1 MDGVITQNKKSEKL
15 KGKDLINIGIYAA
28 LYFIVITSVSML
40 GFVPILMPLLAVL
53 CPLIGGI
60 PMMLFFTKV
69 RKFGMISIMTIIIGG
84 FLWVTGM
91 GYWPFI
97 IGIACGVIADF
108 VAKSGN
114 YASKKATIL
123 SHGIMNITIFGCFL
137 PLYLDIN
144 GYFSTRTSFSSEYV
158 AALTNIFR
166 PWTAPII
173 FACTFVFGLLG
184 ALLGMHF
191 CKKHFEKAGIV

>member
-1 MDGVITQNKKSEKL
+1 MDGVMTGKKNEKL
-15 KGKDLINIGIYAA
+15 GGRDLINIGIYAA
-28 LYFIVITSVSML
+28 IYCVIMTAISML
-40 GFVPILMPLLAVL
+40 GFIPIMMPMLAVL

-60 PMMLFFTKV
+60 TMMLFFTKV
-69 RKFGMISIMTIIIGG
+69 KKFGMITIITIIIGA

-97 IGIACGVIADF
+97 FGIVCGFIADY
-108 VAKSGN
+108 VAKIGN
-114 YASKKATIL
+114 YLSKKLTAL
-123 SHGIMNITIFGCFL
+123 SHGIMSVTIFGCFL

-144 GYFSTRTSFSSEYV
+144 GYFSTRTSFGSEYV
-158 AALTNIFR
+158 EVLTGIFR

-173 FACTFVFGLLG
+173 LACSFVFGILG

-191 CKKHFEKAGIV
+191 LKKHFEKAGIV

>member
-1 MDGVITQNKKSEKL
+1 MDGVMTRKKADEKL
-15 KGKDLINIGIYAA
+15 GGRDLINIGIYAA
-28 LYFIVITSVSML
+28 IYCVIMTAISML
-40 GFVPILMPLLAVL
+40 GFIPIMMPMLSVL

-60 PMMLFFTKV
+60 TMMLFYTKV
-69 RKFGMISIMTIIIGG
+69 KKFGMITIITIIIGA

-97 IGIACGVIADF
+97 FGIICGVVADF
-108 VAKSGN
+108 VAQMGN
-114 YASKKATIL
+114 YSSKKMTAL

-144 GYFSTRTSFSSEYV
+144 GYFSTRTSFGSEYV
-158 AALTNIFR
+158 EALTKIFR

-173 FACTFVFGLLG
+173 LACSFVFGILG

-191 CKKHFEKAGIV
+191 LKKHFEKAGIV